1 MTTEFARSGR
11 PVYVSLAIFA
21 WNEERAIASS
31 IKSLFQQ
38 TLFAELAG
46 RPSVCEV
53 LCICNGCTDRTA
65 LMAAE
70 ILDEQQRTHPCGKA
84 FGARVVDLS
93 QRGKLNAWNRFVH
106 DLSAQSARYL
116 FMMDAD
122 ILLNRRE
129 TLSQMLV
136 TLEGDSQAHVAV
148 DHPRKDLAFKGRKSV
163 RDRLSLA
170 SSEMTLSA
178 EAQLC
183 AQLYCIRAEVARN
196 IFMPRD
202 LPACEDGFIKTLVC
216 TDFLQHEVRP
226 ERIRVAN
233 QAEHIF
239 EAYTSPLAILK
250 NQKRQIIGQTIVHI
264 LVDQFL
270 KALPV
275 SKRQHLAENLRVRE
289 LTDPGWLKRL
299 IAAHLERTRFFWQ
312 LYPGLA
318 RHSLRRL
325 KKLNGYKRF
334 LCLPAALTRFG
345 IEFLS
350 SFLAFRS
357 LKTGCTDYWPKA
369 NRGGLGRG
377 VFASVPTRRLATPAM
392 LTRRGWMK

>member
-1 MTTEFARSGR
+1 
-11 PVYVSLAIFA
+11 
-21 WNEERAIASS
+21 
-31 IKSLFQQ
+31 
-38 TLFAELAG
+38 
-46 RPSVCEV
+46 
-53 LCICNGCTDRTA
+53 
-65 LMAAE
+65 
-70 ILDEQQRTHPCGKA
+70 
-84 FGARVVDLS
+84 
-93 QRGKLNAWNRFVH
+93 
-106 DLSAQSARYL
+106 
-116 FMMDAD
+116 
-122 ILLNRRE
+122 
-129 TLSQMLV
+129 
-136 TLEGDSQAHVAV
+136 
-148 DHPRKDLAFKGRKSV
+148 
-163 RDRLSLA
+163 
-170 SSEMTLSA
+170 MTLSA

-226 ERIRVAN
+226 ERIRVAD

-275 SKRQHLAENLRVRE
+275 SKRQHLAENLKARE
-289 LTDPGWLKRL
+289 LADPSWLKRL
-299 IAAHLERTRFFWQ
+299 IAAHLEHTRFFWQ

-357 LKTGCTDYWPKA
+357 LKAGCTDYWPKA
-369 NRGGLGRG
+369 NRGGLGPG
-377 VFASVPTRRLATPAM
+377 VFASVPTRRLATPAV
-392 LTRRGWMK
+392 LSRRAWMK